1 MYIYKKRGSTALTIA
16 SSRLYKDIIEL
27 LLNKH
32 ANINIQNYVRL
43 LNNINYINNINSF
56 EYEWTYFFFF
66 FNLTV
71 IL

>member
-1 MYIYKKRGSTALTIA
+1 MNGISGYC
-16 SSRLYKDIIEL
+16 E
-27 LLNKH
+27 
-32 ANINIQNYVRL
+32 
-43 LNNINYINNINSF
+43 NYINNINSF